1 MADVDAVDLAIAE
14 KLEGLAAMMR
24 AGNVAGI
31 YLVWASMDDQVGVIH
46 TGEAAI
52 EMVELSLEMKTE
64 RVTVGGVN

>member
-14 KLEGLAAMMR
+14 KLEGLAVMMR

-31 YLVWASMDDQVGVIH
+31 YLVWAGMDDQIGIIH
-46 TGEAAI
+46 TGDSAI
-52 EMVELSLEMKTE
+52 ELVEKSLDMDTE